1 MIGDG
6 RMRAEWNRAL
16 LQDLIAPTYVRMLMF
31 VSPKTGPG
39 SAYDSLWPLRAAGP
53 AWQELLD
60 AFYQVMEEHGSKAW
74 LAPDAGAH
82 GDGMLL
88 LLVVVWRAASQDDGG
103 GLHAARRWQV
113 DQPGGRRADPGRGQD
128 HERARGRGAHRRR
141 AR

>member
-1 MIGDG
+1 MIGNG

-60 AFYQVMEEHGSKAW
+60 AFYQVMGRAW
-74 LAPDAGAH
+74 LEGMAGA
-82 GDGMLL
+82 
-88 LLVVVWRAASQDDGG
+88 QC
-103 GLHAARRWQV
+103 RRS
-113 DQPGGRRADPGRGQD
+113 R
-128 HERARGRGAHRRR
+128 
-141 AR
+141 